1 MKLLSRTGA
10 YLNKPDKAAWV
21 FLLPSLICLIM
32 FLYIPLVIAFGM
44 ALFDVN
50 IFLKDFAFVGFD
62 NFKELFQDQRFWNA
76 LKNTVYFTV
85 MVVPLGIAVS
95 LAVALYVQKKTFF
108 RKTLRSLYY
117 IPVICSM
124 TAVSIIWA
132 MLLDP
137 TIGMFA
143 YWFRMAG
150 IENVGFLKDP
160 DLAMPIIAIMT
171 TWKTFG
177 LNMIIFVAALQAIP
191 EDYYEAAKID
201 GAGKAKQFLH
211 ITIPSIIPTL
221 GFCTITNTIN
231 SFMVFDQ
238 TYVMTDGGP
247 LFRTETLVQYIYT
260 RGFSI
265 SPFRLGYAST
275 IAEMLFVLIAGVSML
290 MYYFFMREERKVL

>member
-1 MKLLSRTGA
+1 MKLLVNIGR
-10 YLNKPDKAAWV
+10 YLNKPEKAAWV
-21 FLLPSLICLIM
+21 FLLPSLASLTV
-32 FLYIPLVIAFGM
+32 FLYIPLVLAFGM

-50 IFLKDFAFVGFD
+50 IFLKDFNFVGFD
-62 NFKELFQDQRFWNA
+62 NFTELFRDARFWNA

-85 MVVPLGIAVS
+85 MVVPLGIIVS
-95 LAVALYVQKKTFF
+95 LFTALYVQKNTFY

-117 IPVICSM
+117 LPVICSM

-132 MLLDP
+132 ILLDP

-143 YWFRMAG
+143 YWLKMAG
-150 IENVGFLKDP
+150 IENFGFLKDP
-160 DLAMPIIAIMT
+160 DWAMPIIVIMT
-171 TWKTFG
+171 VWKTFG
-177 LNMIIFVAALQAIP
+177 QNMIIFVAGLQAIP
-191 EDYYEAAKID
+191 DDYYEAAKID
-201 GAGKAKQFLH
+201 GAGKGKQFLH
-211 ITIPSIIPTL
+211 ITIPSIMPTL

-247 LFRTETLVQYIYT
+247 MFRTEALVQYIYT

-275 IAEMLFVLIAGVSML
+275 IAEMLFILIAVVSML
-290 MYYFFMREERKVL
+290 MYYFFMKEERKGL

>member
-1 MKLLSRTGA
+1 MKLLNKVGSF
-10 YLNKPDKAAWV
+10 LNKPDKAAWV
-21 FLLPSLICLIM
+21 FLLPSLISLTL

-50 IFLKDFAFVGFD
+50 IFLKDINFIGFG
-62 NFKELFQDQRFWNA
+62 NFNELFRDQRFWNA
-76 LKNTVYFTV
+76 LGNTIYFTV

-95 LAVALYVQKKTFF
+95 LAVALYAQRNTFF

-132 MLLDP
+132 ILLDP

-143 YWFRMAG
+143 YWFKMAG
-150 IENVGFLKDP
+150 LENIGFLKNP
-160 DLAMPIIAIMT
+160 DLAMPIIVIMT
-171 TWKTFG
+171 VWKTFG

-191 EDYYEAAKID
+191 DDYYEAAKID
-201 GAGKAKQFLH
+201 GAGKMKQFLH
-211 ITIPSIIPTL
+211 IAIPSIMPTL

-247 LFRTETLVQYIYT
+247 MFRTEALVQYIYT

-275 IAEMLFVLIAGVSML
+275 IAEMLFVLIAVVSML
-290 MYYFFMREERKVL
+290 MYYFFMREERKGL

>member
-1 MKLLSRTGA
+1 MKLLGKIGC

-21 FLLPSLICLIM
+21 FLFPSLISLTI
-32 FLYIPLVIAFGM
+32 FLYIPLIIAFGM

-50 IFLKDFAFVGFD
+50 IFLKDFNFVGLG
-62 NFKELFQDQRFWNA
+62 NFRELFSDQRFWNA

-85 MVVPLGIAVS
+85 LVVPLGIAVS
-95 LAVALYVQKKTFF
+95 LAIALYVQKNTLF
-108 RKTLRSLYY
+108 RKSLRSLYY
-117 IPVICSM
+117 VPVICSM

-143 YWFRMAG
+143 YWLKMAG
-150 IENVGFLKDP
+150 FEGIGFLKDP
-160 DLAMPIIAIMT
+160 ELAMPIVAIMT
-171 TWKTFG
+171 VWKTFG
-177 LNMIIFVAALQAIP
+177 LNMIIFVAAIQAIP
-191 EDYYEAAKID
+191 DDYYEAAKID
-201 GAGKAKQFLH
+201 GASKMRQFQY
-211 ITIPSIIPTL
+211 ITVPSIIPTL

-247 LFRTETLVQYIYT
+247 MFRTEALVQYIYT
-260 RGFSI
+260 RGFGI

-275 IAEMLFVLIAGVSML
+275 IAEVLFLLIAAVSML
-290 MYYFFMREERKVL
+290 MYYFFMKEEKKGL